1 MMLGCVS
8 DDETQMRAEQNG
20 HDAAHSSNSTAA
32 LIHSA
37 RLGDPAAR
45 HTLLKRFLP
54 LLLRWAHGRLPL
66 AVRDVNDTEDFVQ
79 IALIKAL
86 KQLAS
91 FNSERPGS
99 FLIYLRRI
107 LLNQVRDEV
116 RKRRSRPKTVELDEG
131 IPEGEQGETQLE
143 RIIGGEQLSA
153 YQSAVARLSKRQQ
166 ELVIMRLEFGLSY
179 PEIAAEVCSTP
190 DAVRVMVT
198 RAVAKLAIALDEV
211 R

>member
-1 MMLGCVS
+1 MTLECAS
-8 DDETQMRAEQNG
+8 DSEKRMHAEQTG
-20 HDAAHSSNSTAA
+20 HDAACSSNSTAA
-32 LIHSA
+32 LIRSA
-37 RLGDPAAR
+37 RLGDHAAR

-91 FNSERPGS
+91 FNSDRPGS

-116 RKRRSRPKTVELDEG
+116 RKRRSRPKAVELDESL
-131 IPEGEQGETQLE
+131 PEGEQGEPQLE
-143 RIIGGEQLSA
+143 RIIGAEQLSA

-166 ELVIMRLEFGLSY
+166 ELVIMRLEFGLS
-179 PEIAAEVCSTP
+179 
-190 DAVRVMVT
+190 
-198 RAVAKLAIALDEV
+198 
-211 R
+211 